1 MEAHKVILALSVD
14 TNEETPAPVAG
25 KQKSPSVMRRNARR
39 RKTFLAS
46 EENDTPSEETTNDVV
61 GVAEF
66 VEDYTSLPSLL
77 TSCHSHHTSTNLP
90 LQVIEE

>member
-1 MEAHKVILALSVD
+1 MD
-14 TNEETPAPVAG
+14 TPAPLAMT
-25 KQKSPSVMRRNARR
+25 QKSPSVMRRNVRG

-46 EENDTPSEETTNDVV
+46 EENDTPNDVV
-61 GVAEF
+61 GVAEV

-77 TSCHSHHTSTNLP
+77 TSSHSHHISTTLP

>member
-1 MEAHKVILALSVD
+1 M
-14 TNEETPAPVAG
+14 
-25 KQKSPSVMRRNARR
+25 
-39 RKTFLAS
+39 FLAS
-46 EENDTPSEETTNDVV
+46 EENDTPTEETTNDVV
-61 GVAEF
+61 GVAEV